1 MVVNNKILTQLVLG
15 LGLTVSSCGEGQSAM
30 QKPEIQGKDTI
41 KEHQALSKED
51 TANVPLLQD
60 PDNCPACGM
69 G

>member
-1 MVVNNKILTQLVLG
+1 MHLNKKILGSLVLG
-15 LGLTVSSCGEGQSAM
+15 LGLAAASCGTEQPATQQPGI
-30 QKPEIQGKDTI
+30 PTRDTI
-41 KEHQALSKED
+41 REHPAPSNED

>member
-1 MVVNNKILTQLVLG
+1 MHLNKKVLGALALG
-15 LGLTVSSCGEGQSAM
+15 LGLAAASCGAEQLATQQPG
-30 QKPEIQGKDTI
+30 IQRQDTI
-41 KEHQALSKED
+41 KEHRELSNED